1 MNTQGKVV
9 AISQTIQVSDSFKK
23 RDFVLEIAE
32 NPQYPQF
39 VKFDLIQDKCELFD
53 KIKVG
58 QTIDVQ
64 FNLNGRKWTDPN
76 GEDKYF
82 NSLQAWKVIASGTPS
97 NTTSDPAADYG
108 KDNDDDLNTLPF

>member
-39 VKFDLIQDKCELFD
+39 VKFDLIQDKCES
-53 KIKVG
+53 IK
-58 QTIDVQ
+58 
-64 FNLNGRKWTDPN
+64 FRLR
-76 GEDKYF
+76 
-82 NSLQAWKVIASGTPS
+82 
-97 NTTSDPAADYG
+97 
-108 KDNDDDLNTLPF
+108 

>member
-58 QTIDVQ
+58 QTVDVQ

-76 GEDKYF
+76 GQDKYF
-82 NSLQAWKVIASGTPS
+82 NSLQAWKVNLVSGG
-97 NTTSDPAADYG
+97 NTTNDQQAGYG
-108 KDNDDDLNTLPF
+108 NDNDDDLPDFLK